1 MVTGADGIPNLE
13 ANQHGMC
20 LIDQSNH
27 DGTLFHCLLRI
38 FYLEYPA
45 LRREGDRIVVVI
57 VPEHRGCFGTAELS
71 SAGSFKQALVVK
83 ELKDTKGL

>member
-45 LRREGDRIVVVI
+45 LRRASRKVRVSGN
-57 VPEHRGCFGTAELS
+57 
-71 SAGSFKQALVVK
+71 ALGV
-83 ELKDTKGL
+83 

>member
-1 MVTGADGIPNLE
+1 MNGE
-13 ANQHGMC
+13 
-20 LIDQSNH
+20 LIQ
-27 DGTLFHCLLRI
+27 
-38 FYLEYPA
+38 
-45 LRREGDRIVVVI
+45 GDRIVVVI